1 VSETR
6 ESDTKKFLNYLHL
19 SSLLLSKRISVAVI
33 LTLLPL
39 LYFYPAVLGQVILME
54 GDGWYYNLSTRILAA
69 RMIAQGIPPLWNPYI
84 CAGMPLLASIQ
95 PGAIY
100 PLNWLFAILSP
111 GVAMNAVMIA
121 AYYLA
126 ITGAYLYARRIGI
139 GRVGAIITATIFTFG
154 GYMIAHIEQTN
165 IIAAAP
171 WLPWILFSIE
181 GLYQR
186 FSWRMVV
193 LGSIAIALQ
202 IFAGHPQT
210 TFYTALVCGAYLIF
224 SLVWREEKERRMRF
238 LGAVLTLAICGV
250 LLSAI
255 QLLPMREL
263 QQLSE
268 RAQIGYEHFSL
279 FAMPPRRL
287 FAIIFPFFFGGY
299 ALPPYR
305 TIGWDYW
312 FIFKWQC
319 GYAGMSGLLLGM
331 VALFGPRRR
340 RLVWFWAVIAGL
352 ALLLAIGAYLPFGLN
367 HLLYRIPVYNLFRG
381 SYRHLYEFSFAIAVL
396 AGLGIKYLGE
406 MEPQQVRRALKR
418 SVLTLTILVAGT
430 ALSYRFLLPR
440 FGTPAPP
447 PAQAGSLTNPEA
459 LIPLCFF
466 VLSVVTLLLYAR
478 RQTMITGALLVLLLL
493 LDLASF
499 GHFFYWRGSNFRI
512 VDRLADPPTV
522 KYLKAREPDLNS
534 FRMAALSMFPW
545 GTENYELLNQPN
557 VSIVRGVPSVNGY
570 EPMRLPRLAAIAG
583 NMDIF
588 GVMRDLKSFGQFDQG
603 LNLLKVKYLLRE
615 QKGWPDMK
623 HEEIG
628 FSQADLNLKLESGAH
643 EELTPGGV
651 PATELAI
658 VSTMANSTHLP
669 DHTPIVRIRL
679 QDKNGQIIEREI
691 QTGRDT
697 SEWAYDHPDVRP
709 FVKHQR
715 ARLAESLDAN
725 GAKVHRYLAR
735 LSFERAEIERI
746 EFDCLRSD
754 ANLLIVRA
762 SLYDAP
768 SRTSFPLMSLNLP
781 AERWLKVERFGQVDV
796 YENLKV
802 MPTAWFVR
810 RVRAMPSEKVLSA
823 VKEGKLDNGQEFN
836 PAEVALFETE
846 DFGGRPIEFPP
857 VGDPAGSEVA
867 VLHYDPQRIELRTR
881 NPQPAFLVLS
891 EVYYRGWEARIDGVK
906 TPVERVNYILRG
918 VAVPPGEHRIEFV
931 FRAHSFRLG
940 AIYSGVG
947 ALVLLGGAVIRLGKR
962 KNLKESRN
970 LVISR

>member
-1 VSETR
+1 VTAKNFS
-6 ESDTKKFLNYLHL
+6 NYHNIG
-19 SSLLLSKRISVAVI
+19 SLCLSKRIAAAFI
-33 LTLLPL
+33 LALLPL

-121 AYYLA
+121 SYHLA
-126 ITGAYLYARRIGI
+126 IFGAYLYARRIGI
-139 GRVGAIITATIFTFG
+139 GRVGALITAIIFTFS

-165 IIAAAP
+165 MTAAAP

-186 FSWRMVV
+186 FSWRLVV

-202 IFAGHPQT
+202 TFAGHPQT
-210 TFYTALVCGAYLIF
+210 TFYTALICGIYVIF

-238 LGAVLTLAICGV
+238 LGAVLALAICGF

-263 QQLSE
+263 QQLGE

-319 GYAGMSGLLLGM
+319 GYVGMLGLLLGM
-331 VALFGPRRR
+331 VALFGPRRQ
-340 RLVWFWAVIAGL
+340 RLVWFWAITAVF
-352 ALLLAIGAYLPFGLN
+352 ALVLAIGAYLPFGIN

-381 SYRHLYEFSFAIAVL
+381 SYRHLYEFTFAVAVL

-406 MEPQQVRRALKR
+406 MEPEQVKRALKR
-418 SVLTLTILVAGT
+418 SVLTLTTLVAGT
-430 ALSYRFLLPR
+430 AISYRFLLSR
-440 FGTPAPP
+440 FGTPTPP
-447 PAQAGSLTNPEA
+447 PAQAGSLTSAEA

-466 VLSVVTLLLYAR
+466 ILSVVALIFYAR
-478 RQTMITGALLVLLLL
+478 RQTVFTAALLVLLLL

-499 GHFFYWRGSNFRI
+499 GHFFYWRGSDFSI
-512 VDRLADPPTV
+512 VERLADPPTV
-522 KYLKAREPDLNS
+522 KYLKAREPDLNA
-534 FRMAALSMFPW
+534 FRMVTLSMFPW
-545 GTENYELLNQPN
+545 GTENYESLNQPN
-557 VSIVRGVPSVNGY
+557 VSIVRGVQSVNGY
-570 EPMRLPRLAAIAG
+570 EPMRLPRLAAVAG
-583 NMDIF
+583 DMDIF
-588 GVMRDLKSFGQFDQG
+588 GVVRNLNSFGQFDQG

-615 QKGWPDMK
+615 QKGWPDLK

-628 FSQADLNLKLESGAH
+628 FSQADLNLKLESGSH
-643 EELTPGGV
+643 VELTPGGV
-651 PATELAI
+651 LATELAI
-658 VSTMANSTHLP
+658 ISTMANSTHLP
-669 DHTPIVRIRL
+669 DHSPIVRVKL
-679 QDKNGQIIEREI
+679 HDKNERIIEREI
-691 QTGRDT
+691 QAGRDT

-715 ARLAESLDAN
+715 ARMAESLDAN
-725 GAKVHRYLAR
+725 GVKVHRYLAR
-735 LSFERAEIERI
+735 LTFERAEIERI
-746 EFDCLRSD
+746 EFDFLRAD
-754 ANLLIVRA
+754 ANILIVRA

-768 SRTSFPLMSLNLP
+768 TTTSFPLTSLNLP
-781 AERWLKVERFGQVDV
+781 AERWRKVERSGQVDV

-810 RVRAMPSEKVLSA
+810 RVTAMPSGKVLSA

-846 DFGGRPIEFPP
+846 DFGGRPIELPP
-857 VGDPAGSEVA
+857 VGDPAGAEV
-867 VLHYDPQRIELRTR
+867 LLSHYGPQRIVLRTR

-891 EVYYRGWEARIDGVK
+891 EVYYRGWEAHIDGVK

-918 VAVPPGEHRIEFV
+918 IAVPPGEHRIEFV

-962 KNLKESRN
+962 KNLKA
-970 LVISR
+970 